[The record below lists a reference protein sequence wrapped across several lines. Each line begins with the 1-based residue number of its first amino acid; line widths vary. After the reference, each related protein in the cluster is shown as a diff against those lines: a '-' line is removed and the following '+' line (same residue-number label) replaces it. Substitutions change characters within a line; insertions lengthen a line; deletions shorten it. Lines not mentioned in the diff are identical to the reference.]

1 MYHAYHAWGI
11 AAITVI
17 PLSILAPYVAVV
29 VAPFLFIVPTK
40 VTLEVNQ
47 MLKSGTAFELPQW
60 INECSRSDQQIS
72 EEQFDINDI
81 EKTVA
86 RIGSLANCLV
96 AYQILSA
103 IAIFMMIWAL
113 CAWCYLERKKN
124 ERSDKWTKPDSSEKT
139 PKEP

>member
-1 MYHAYHAWGI
+1 
-11 AAITVI
+11 
-17 PLSILAPYVAVV
+17 
-29 VAPFLFIVPTK
+29 
-40 VTLEVNQ
+40 

-124 ERSDKWTKPDSSEKT
+124 ERVDEWTKPHSSEKT